1 MLAQRIAELLAQS
14 EALGEAGDVD
24 AAQAVVAQAD
34 TLKVP
39 PHTEPPPPLPMAL
52 VAGADTLMLPPR
64 TERTK
69 RDPCVGPARAL

>member
-1 MLAQRIAELLAQS
+1 MDTHDDLQSPNALSIPWRQESLDLLAQRIAELLAQS

-39 PHTEPPPPLPMAL
+39 TN
-52 VAGADTLMLPPR
+52 GTYY
-64 TERTK
+64 
-69 RDPCVGPARAL
+69 